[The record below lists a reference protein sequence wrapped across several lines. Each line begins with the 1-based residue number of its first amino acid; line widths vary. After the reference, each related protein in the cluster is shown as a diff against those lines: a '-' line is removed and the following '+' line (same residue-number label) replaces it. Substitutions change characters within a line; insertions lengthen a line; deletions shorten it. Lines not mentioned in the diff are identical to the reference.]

1 MDNIEIKF
9 HELPH
14 SKPIRR
20 FIQKNLQKWIF
31 QHPKKELQLA
41 KVEFFRDPIEQK
53 VGCYIEVHRER
64 ERWRNFV
71 YGKGIQSSFQTCLKH
86 LTLNTPIERSA

>member
-1 MDNIEIKF
+1 MDKLEIRF

-20 FIQKNLQKWIF
+20 FIQKGLQKWIF
-31 QHPKKELQLA
+31 QNNHGEPDVA
-41 KVEFFRDPIEQK
+41 KIEFFRDPIEQK
-53 VGCYIEVHRER
+53 VGCYIEVHRGR

-86 LTLNTPIERSA
+86 LTLNTPVERSA